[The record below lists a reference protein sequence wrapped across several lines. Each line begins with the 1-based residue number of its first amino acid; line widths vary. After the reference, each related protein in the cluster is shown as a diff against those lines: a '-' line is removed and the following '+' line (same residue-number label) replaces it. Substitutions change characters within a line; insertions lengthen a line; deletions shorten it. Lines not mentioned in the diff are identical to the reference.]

1 MPKTRTYYD
10 ELNVARDA
18 SPEDIKHAFRKLAQ
32 QLHPDRNH
40 AANASGLMAVVNA
53 AHDVLADPEKRAA
66 YDASL
71 VRDAQVA
78 RQAAT
83 QRRQAAP
90 QAAPQSAARAQA
102 RPSVKPQRK
111 SAKPAKPTRRGSRWR
126 WVAVFVVACSAGA
139 WMGYDP
145 DAGKAFIP
153 PSPPVVDDMAILAEA
168 QAKAEAVA
176 EAARVAAAVPVS
188 APVKIVE
195 PGQPDCV
202 PPLVD
207 PMGAPW
213 PSAAGYIAGMPMTR
227 DGGWS
232 EITVDNTAGE
242 QAVYAKITDATGK
255 RDFRHAYIPAR
266 SRFTFGR
273 MDVGYYQLK
282 YKMLDTG
289 CAYASSRIRLEETL
303 VGDRIKS
310 SVYKLTLRKLQN
322 RNSQFSNVR
331 SEEF

>member
-18 SPEDIKHAFRKLAQ
+18 SPEEIKHAFRKLAQ
-32 QLHPDRNH
+32 HLHPDRNH
-40 AANASGLMAVVNA
+40 AANASDQMAVVNA

-83 QRRQAAP
+83 QRRQAGPRAAP
-90 QAAPQSAARAQA
+90 QAAAKPGSKA
-102 RPSVKPQRK
+102 RPSAKPQRK
-111 SAKPAKPTRRGSRWR
+111 SAKPARRGNRMR
-126 WVAVFVVACSAGA
+126 WVAVFLVACGAGA
-139 WMGYDP
+139 WMGYDR
-145 DAGKAFIP
+145 DGGRAFIP
-153 PSPPVVDDMAILAEA
+153 PPVVDDMAIIAQA
-168 QAKAEAVA
+168 QAKAEAAV
-176 EAARVAAAVPVS
+176 EAARVAAEAAVSVPVK
-188 APVKIVE
+188 VVE
-195 PGQPDCV
+195 PGQPECV

-207 PMGAPW
+207 PLGAPW
-213 PSAAGYIAGMPMTR
+213 PLAAGYIAGMPLMR

-232 EITVDNTAGE
+232 EITLDNTAGE

-266 SRFTFGR
+266 TRFTFGR

>member
-1 MPKTRTYYD
+1 MPRTRTYYD

-40 AANASGLMAVVNA
+40 SANASDQMAVVNA
-53 AHDVLADPEKRAA
+53 AHDVLANPEKRAA

-71 VRDAQVA
+71 IAQAQSA

-83 QRRQAAP
+83 QRRQT
-90 QAAPQSAARAQA
+90 APQSAARPQA
-102 RPSVKPQRK
+102 RPSAKPTNKSAK
-111 SAKPAKPTRRGSRWR
+111 SAKPARRGSRLR
-126 WVAVFVVACSAGA
+126 WVAVFVVACGAGA
-139 WMGYDP
+139 WMGYDR
-145 DAGKAFIP
+145 DAGKASIP
-153 PSPPVVDDMAILAEA
+153 PPPAVVDDMAILAEA

-176 EAARVAAAVPVS
+176 EAARVAAAVPVNT
-188 APVKIVE
+188 PVKIVE
-195 PGQPDCV
+195 PGQSECV

-207 PMGAPW
+207 PLGAPW
-213 PSAAGYIAGMPMTR
+213 PSAAGYIAGMPLMR

-242 QAVYAKITDATGK
+242 QAVYAKITDTTGK

>member
-18 SPEDIKHAFRKLAQ
+18 SPEAIKHAFRKLAQ

-40 AANASGLMAVVNA
+40 AADASDLMAVVNA
-53 AHDVLADPEKRAA
+53 AHDVLANPEKRAA

-71 VRDAQVA
+71 IQQAQLA
-78 RQAAT
+78 RQAAA
-83 QRRQAAP
+83 QRRQTGPVPAAP
-90 QAAPQSAARAQA
+90 QASARSQA
-102 RPSVKPQRK
+102 RPSAKPK
-111 SAKPAKPTRRGSRWR
+111 HSSAKPARRGSRLR
-126 WVAVFVVACSAGA
+126 WVAVFVVACGAGA
-139 WMGYDP
+139 WMGYDRN
-145 DAGKAFIP
+145 AGHAYI
-153 PSPPVVDDMAILAEA
+153 PSPQVDDSVIIA
-168 QAKAEAVA
+168 QAQARLEAAA
-176 EAARVAAAVPVS
+176 EAARAAAEVPVS

-213 PSAAGYIAGMPMTR
+213 PLAAGYIAGMPLLR

-232 EITVDNTAGE
+232 EITVDNTAGD

-255 RDFRHAYIPAR
+255 RDYRHAYIPAR
-266 SRFTFGR
+266 TRFTFGR

>member
-1 MPKTRTYYD
+1 MPKTPTYYD
-10 ELNVARDA
+10 VLNVARDA
-18 SPEDIKHAFRKLAQ
+18 SSEEIKLAFRKLAQ
-32 QLHPDRNH
+32 QLHPDRNS
-40 AANASGLMAVVNA
+40 AANASDLMAVVNA

-71 VRDAQVA
+71 IRDAQVA
-78 RQAAT
+78 RQVAT
-83 QRRQAAP
+83 QRRNTPPTAA
-90 QAAPQSAARAQA
+90 AQSAARPQA
-102 RPSVKPQRK
+102 RPSAKPKVKPVK
-111 SAKPAKPTRRGSRWR
+111 SARRGSRLR
-126 WVAVFVVACSAGA
+126 WVAVFVVACGAGA
-139 WMGYDP
+139 WMGYDRNA
-145 DAGKAFIP
+145 DQAFIP
-153 PSPPVVDDMAILAEA
+153 PPRVDDTAILAQA

-176 EAARVAAAVPVS
+176 EAARVAAEVPVGS
-188 APVKIVE
+188 PVKIVE

-202 PPLVD
+202 APPVD
-207 PMGAPW
+207 PLGAPW
-213 PSAAGYIAGMPMTR
+213 PLTAGYIAGMPMMR

-242 QAVYAKITDATGK
+242 QAVYAKVTDATGK

-266 SRFTFGR
+266 TRFTFGR
-273 MDVGYYQLK
+273 MDVGNYQLK

-310 SVYKLTLRKLQN
+310 SVYKLTLRKLES

-331 SEEF
+331 SGEF

>member
-1 MPKTRTYYD
+1 MPRTRTYYD

-18 SPEDIKHAFRKLAQ
+18 SPEEIKHAFRKLAQ

-40 AANASGLMAVVNA
+40 AANSSDLMAVVNA
-53 AHDVLADPEKRAA
+53 AHDVLADPAKRAA

-83 QRRQAAP
+83 QRRQAGP
-90 QAAPQSAARAQA
+90 QAAARPQA
-102 RPSVKPQRK
+102 RPSVKPQGK
-111 SAKPAKPTRRGSRWR
+111 SAKPAKPARRASRLR
-126 WVAVFVVACSAGA
+126 WVAVFVVACGAGA
-139 WMGYDP
+139 WMGYDR
-145 DAGKAFIP
+145 DAGKASIP

-176 EAARVAAAVPVS
+176 EAARVAAAVPVNT
-188 APVKIVE
+188 PVKIVE

-213 PSAAGYIAGMPMTR
+213 PIAAGYIAGMPLMR